1 MIPDVDDAL
10 CALLGDALSG
20 RAAVSLDPPP
30 MPPPP
35 SSAGSG
41 AKPPNQ
47 PRVHAVLIAVREDK
61 EGLNSDWE
69 EIRDADSGA
78 VVGRRAPI
86 RRFDLHYVV
95 TAHAA
100 DTSAEHVLL
109 DAVIQAVTAE
119 LRVSA
124 AHLPKALVEL
134 GLPILIRLDEPAD
147 DPAHRPDQ
155 RMRLGVVLNAPV
167 VPPIHPVSPAPDRMR
182 LDAVGGRPRPPAP
195 RRVPGPL
202 RERTIAERP
211 GGDGDGSAG
220 SGSGSAESSSGA

>member
-1 MIPDVDDAL
+1 MDNHDVIPDVDEAL

-30 MPPPP
+30 
-35 SSAGSG
+35 AGPG

-47 PRVHAVLIAVREDK
+47 PHVHAALIAVREDK

-69 EIRDADSGA
+69 EIRDPDSGA
-78 VVGRRAPI
+78 IVGRRAPI

-95 TAHAA
+95 TAHGA
-100 DTSAEHVLL
+100 DTASEHALL
-109 DAVIQAVTAE
+109 DAVIQAVTSE
-119 LRVSA
+119 LRVAA
-124 AHLPKALVEL
+124 AHLPKKLAEL
-134 GLPILIRLDEPAD
+134 DLPILIRLDEPAD
-147 DPAHRPDQ
+147 DPMHRSDQ

-167 VPPIHPVSPAPDRMR
+167 VPPIQPVSPAPDRMR
-182 LDAVGGRPRPPAP
+182 LDAVAGRPRPPAP

-211 GGDGDGSAG
+211 GGDDGAPA
-220 SGSGSAESSSGA
+220 GSAEPGA